1 MISSSTRVR
10 VQETIFK
17 YEVALEEKQT
27 HQRVAWL
34 KPNCPNGQVR
44 GICLSQAEGPPGHTV
59 LAIADTSS
67 TEFLRRE
74 TADWG

>member
-1 MISSSTRVR
+1 MISSNTRVR

-27 HQRVAWL
+27 HQRVAWS

-44 GICLSQAEGPPGHTV
+44 GSALQFLAGP
-59 LAIADTSS
+59 
-67 TEFLRRE
+67 
-74 TADWG
+74 